1 MKKIIL
7 LSVVV
12 VLIVALSLVG
22 FMGCAGNTSLTQIF
36 SEYNIWRSAKLPEVF
51 TYSMYKGT
59 DTTSI
64 GTLTMRVETLSK
76 NATYYLGKT
85 GLVESSEQLY
95 EINTESVN
103 ETYMATTTLETLDG
117 TYSKTT
123 IAIFTKSYQ
132 ILGSY
137 SNLKTLDKEESF
149 VSKNTNG
156 KKYKYRLSS
165 NWDEEKSIKNGKYE
179 TSPYFDNTMIY
190 YVARSM
196 PDDSAFASYTFNI
209 FDLDKNSKEKVSL
222 TNSLDKG
229 TAVNVNGQSDAIN
242 SKTITMKTSDSL
254 LGTTNNISCN
264 VAYAKINGY
273 KNVITRIIEG
283 EYYYV
288 LNV

>member
-12 VLIVALSLVG
+12 VLIVAISLVG
-22 FMGCAGNTSLTQIF
+22 FMGCSSNTSLTQIF
-36 SEYNIWRSAKLPEVF
+36 SEHNIWRLANLPEVL

-59 DTTSI
+59 DTNSI
-64 GTLTMRVETLSK
+64 GTLTMKVETLDK
-76 NATYYLGKT
+76 NSTYYLGKT
-85 GLVESSEQLY
+85 GLVSSSDALY
-95 EINTESVN
+95 TINTEAVN

-137 SNLKTLDKEESF
+137 GYLKNQDTEEVF
-149 VSKNTNG
+149 VSQNTNN

-179 TSPYFDNTMIY
+179 TSPYFDNTMLY

-222 TNSLDKG
+222 TNSLSTG

-242 SKTITMKTSDSL
+242 CKTITMKTSDAL

-264 VAYAKINGY
+264 VAYSKVKGY
-273 KNVITRIIEG
+273 TNVITRIDEG
-283 EYYYV
+283 EYHYV